1 VEDDRSAARRAWL
14 RIIACICAV
23 AATMLL
29 LVAPGAG
36 AAAHASRPH
45 KHHKHHKKH
54 KKHTGAR
61 SHQSSH
67 SASAPGTC
75 PGSSTPATNASVA
88 TMDAAVV
95 CLVNQERQERGLPA
109 LTVADKLN
117 RSAQAWNDEM
127 IRTGNFTHG
136 SNFAGRISA
145 VGYNWQTAG
154 ENIATGY
161 LTPDQAVSAWMASTG
176 HCQNILDPS
185 FRNVGSGETPS
196 PVGTWASGP
205 ATWTQDFGLLMSQ
218 SPLSSNHGPQDGCP
232 YS

>member
-1 VEDDRSAARRAWL
+1 M
-14 RIIACICAV
+14 
-23 AATMLL
+23 MLL

-36 AAAHASRPH
+36 AAAHSSRPA

-54 KKHTGAR
+54 KKHAGTR
-61 SHQSSH
+61 SHSSSH
-67 SASAPGTC
+67 SAAAGSCAN
-75 PGSSTPATNASVA
+75 SSTPATNASV
-88 TMDAAVV
+88 TVMDAAVV
-95 CLVNQERQERGLPA
+95 CLVNQERSERGLPT
-109 LTVADKLN
+109 LSVANKLN
-117 RSAQAWNDEM
+117 RSAQGWNDEM

-136 SNFAGRISA
+136 TNFAGRISA
-145 VGYNWQTAG
+145 VGYDWQTAG

-161 LTPDQAVSAWMASTG
+161 LTPDQVVSAWMASTG

-185 FRNVGSGETPS
+185 FRNVGSGEAPS